1 MGFEKNIT
9 FFILETLYIIVV
21 YMIIGDLVKQTQENL
36 DQVGMNY
43 GIGVVMEISN
53 NSSGTPLAIVWCP
66 KLLPQR
72 SMRIRVSKLEVL
84 RE

>member
-1 MGFEKNIT
+1 MDFEKNII

-21 YMIIGDLVKQTQENL
+21 CMIIGDLVKQTQENL
-36 DQVGMNY
+36 NQVGMNY

-53 NSSGTPLAIVWCP
+53 NSSGAALAIVWWP
-66 KLLPQR
+66 KLIPQR
-72 SMRIRVSKLEVL
+72 SMKIRASKLEVL

>member
-1 MGFEKNIT
+1 MLIHCGTVSGFEKNIT

-21 YMIIGDLVKQTQENL
+21 YMIMSDLVKQTQENL

-53 NSSGTPLAIVWCP
+53 NSSGTH
-66 KLLPQR
+66 
-72 SMRIRVSKLEVL
+72 
-84 RE
+84 

>member
-1 MGFEKNIT
+1 MGFEKSVI
-9 FFILETLYIIVV
+9 FFTLETLYNIVI

-36 DQVGMNY
+36 NQVGMNY

-53 NSSGTPLAIVWCP
+53 NSSGTPLAIVWWP
-66 KLLPQR
+66 KLIPQR